1 MSDAPANTAAP
12 ASSAPQATSP
22 AEGATLPQVQT
33 PDGAA
38 ASIAEERLK
47 EVRAICD
54 AMRAQV
60 SATFIGPPEVVDA
73 LLVALFARGH
83 ILLEGVPGVAK
94 TTLCRAFARTIDA
107 TFRRVQFTPDLLPSD
122 ITGTYVPNLS
132 TNAFE
137 LRRGP
142 VFTNVLL
149 GDEINR
155 APAKTQSAMLEAMQ
169 ERQVTIEG
177 VTHTLPS
184 PFVVLATQNPIEQ
197 EGVYMLPEA
206 QLDRFLLK
214 LTIGY
219 PTPDQELEVLKTHRQ
234 SRAPVEAVISAEQ
247 AEAIIGLV
255 EQVHISHELMRYILG
270 IVRQTRTDTR
280 ALLGASPRASLALL
294 KAAQARALIRGR
306 GYVLPDDIQAMAVA
320 VLAHRIVLHP
330 DAELDGTR
338 GQDLV
343 ESALKAVR
351 YG

>member
-1 MSDAPANTAAP
+1 
-12 ASSAPQATSP
+12 
-22 AEGATLPQVQT
+22 
-33 PDGAA
+33 
-38 ASIAEERLK
+38 
-47 EVRAICD
+47 
-54 AMRAQV
+54 MRRQV

-94 TTLCRAFARTIDA
+94 TTLCRTFARTIDA

-122 ITGTYVPNLS
+122 ITGTYVPNLN

-137 LRRGP
+137 LRKGP

-219 PTPDQELEVLKTHRQ
+219 PSADQELEVLKTHRQ
-234 SRAPVEAVISAEQ
+234 SRAPVEAVLSAEQ
-247 AEAIIGLV
+247 AGAIIDLV

-294 KAAQARALIRGR
+294 KASQARALIRGR
-306 GYVLPDDIQAMAVA
+306 GYVLPDDIQAMAVV

-330 DAELDGTR
+330 DAELDGSR
-338 GQDLV
+338 GEDLV

>member
-1 MSDAPANTAAP
+1 MVAA
-12 ASSAPQATSP
+12 
-22 AEGATLPQVQT
+22 VQT

-38 ASIAEERLK
+38 SAIAQQRLK
-47 EVRAICD
+47 EVRACCEAIREEV
-54 AMRAQV
+54 A
-60 SATFIGPPEVVDA
+60 SLFIGPAEVVDA

-94 TTLCRAFARTIDA
+94 TTLCRAFAQTLAAD
-107 TFRRVQFTPDLLPSD
+107 FRRVQFTPDLLPSD
-122 ITGTYVPNLS
+122 ITGTYVPDLRTS
-132 TNAFE
+132 EFT

-177 VTHTLPS
+177 VTHRLSS
-184 PFVVLATQNPIEQ
+184 PFIVLATQNPVEQ
-197 EGVYMLPEA
+197 EGVYPLPEA
-206 QLDRFLLK
+206 QLDRFLIK
-214 LTIGY
+214 LTLGY
-219 PTPDQELEVLKTHRQ
+219 PSADQELEVLKTHR
-234 SRAPVEAVISAEQ
+234 RHRPEARQVIGGEEVAAIAE
-247 AEAIIGLV
+247 LV
-255 EQVHISHELMRYILG
+255 EEVHVSHELMRYILG
-270 IVRQTRTDTR
+270 LVRQTRTDTR

-306 GYVLPDDIQAMAVA
+306 GYVLPDDIQAMAVS

-330 DAELDGTR
+330 DAELDGTT
-338 GQDLV
+338 GELLI
-343 ESALKAVR
+343 ESALRAVR